1 MSGSLTREAVDADI
15 RRQFEVERLLFR
27 EAYLLDERR
36 FEEWLELYREDAEFL
51 IPAWLDE
58 TTLATDP
65 DRELFLIYFR
75 SKAGLDDRVYRIGT
89 RDSYAST
96 PMPRSAHV
104 VGNVLVLGEAA
115 GRIEATCSW
124 TVHQYSDRKGPRA
137 HGGRYDYVLAREPD
151 GGLKIARKHVTFLND
166 RVDIPLDVYNV

>member
-1 MSGSLTREAVDADI
+1 MTVAATVDLHLQHEA
-15 RRQFEVERLLFR
+15 ERLIYL
-27 EAYLLDERR
+27 EAYYLDMRR
-36 FEEWLELYREDAEFL
+36 FEDWLDLYRDDAEFL
-51 IPAWLDE
+51 IPSWLDE

-75 SKAGLDDRVYRIGT
+75 DKSGLDDRVYRINT

-104 VGNVLVLGEAA
+104 VGNVLVLTADEL
-115 GRIEATCSW
+115 RVEATASW
-124 TVHQYSDRKGPRA
+124 TVHQYGDRQGARV
-137 HGGRYDYVLAREPD
+137 HGGRYDYVLSRETPD
-151 GGLKIARKHVTFLND
+151 APFQIARKHITFLND